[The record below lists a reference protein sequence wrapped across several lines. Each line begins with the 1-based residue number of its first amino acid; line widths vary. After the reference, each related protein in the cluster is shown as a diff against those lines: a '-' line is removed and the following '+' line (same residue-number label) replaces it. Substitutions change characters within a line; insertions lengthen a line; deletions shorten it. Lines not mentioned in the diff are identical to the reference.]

1 MSGFVHDKNSC
12 LKMLRLSF
20 PHKLNW
26 ESYIVPISKIEAFIR
41 FMKFL
46 YSQVAFY
53 ADKSTI

>member
-1 MSGFVHDKNSC
+1 
-12 LKMLRLSF
+12 MLRLSF

-26 ESYIVPISKIEAFIR
+26 KSYIVPISKIEAFIR